1 MAYYTSVRLKSNTDY
16 VYEAWIYT
24 NTAITSNSLTP
35 LHFWCSS
42 TADTSGQ
49 SQCTVIDYR
58 QTLTVNAYTKVY
70 VHFRTKSGNVFFK
83 PFIYSS
89 ATSGMICVKQISLSE
104 GTIESAWTPHPD
116 EVYSLHQNFLI
127 N

>member
-1 MAYYTSVRLKSNTDY
+1 MSNGGGLSITTAGINPFIGEKEFKTTFPSGMAYYTSVRLKSNTDY

-70 VHFRTKSGNVFFK
+70 VHFRTKSGNVFLNHL
-83 PFIYSS
+83 FI
-89 ATSGMICVKQISLSE
+89 VQLLL
-104 GTIESAWTPHPD
+104 
-116 EVYSLHQNFLI
+116 V
-127 N
+127 